1 MKPPLPPLLSVVVP
15 VHNVETYLGDCLR
28 SVADQTLEAIEVV
41 MVDDGSTDGSARIA
55 AEFAARDSRFRLVR
69 QRNAGLSAARNTG
82 VRHTT
87 PAVPYLAFADSD
99 DIVVHD
105 AYERMTA
112 SLEATGSDLVTG
124 NVWRLTG
131 QGRQQAW
138 QYRWLT
144 ATRPRTHITR
154 DPRLLADR
162 VAWNKV
168 FRRSF
173 WDAHGFAFPVG
184 KLYEDTPVMIPAH
197 HLARSV
203 DVLHEHVYYWRV
215 REGSITR
222 RRTDVTGVRDRI
234 AACEQVSAFLG
245 GRDAAQRRAYD
256 TSCLRDDFG
265 YFLDGLPMGGE
276 AYRSAFLEAAGAFVD
291 RAGPGALKGLPVEL
305 RIKWSLV
312 RERRLEELLAVLA
325 FERANGAG
333 TFAVE
338 GPPGRRRA
346 VYPGVRG
353 ASARLARTDVP
364 AVARLL
370 EARWGADGRLRLRGY
385 AYLRNLPAA
394 SARQRLTVGMV
405 RAERGRQVRPVPV
418 RSVCTPEATVNSGQ
432 ELHGYDHAGF
442 EMVLD
447 PDRLPATA
455 DGGGWL
461 VGLVLAA
468 PGAVRRVAV
477 RAPDAGT
484 DQPLVHDLGDGRRAV
499 LDYRSG
505 RLRLT
510 VSRLRARAE
519 GHRTADTE
527 GAPLELTG
535 RYFGASGSRPTAL
548 VLTREGTEE
557 GAERSCP
564 VEYEETAGNGEP
576 GGVRGADGGRG
587 SDEACAAG
595 GDGKPDRVRGGDGD
609 GKPDEA
615 REAGPDAKPGE
626 ARAAGPDT
634 KPDEGREAGRV
645 DEAGAAGGGRGP
657 DGVGFTVRV
666 PLADLAGA
674 PPAPHRAPR
683 EVETAGGQR
692 WRVRLLLADGSRVPL
707 PAAPDLPPP
716 ACADPAGDL
725 VLDLAAPP
733 YADRV
738 ECTPEGGLR
747 VSGTYVRPAPGT
759 YGPAATRTY
768 GPPAPGTATAPVGR
782 LVLRHETLHETVPVA
797 GARVEPATASSE
809 GTDAEPGAG
818 SATGT
823 DARPLAEPVTES
835 TDGTGTHT
843 GTHIDA
849 ETDTQTDAETRA
861 GRFSALIAPPL
872 PEGRWEVRLDG
883 RPVRVLGSAA
893 RRLPRGGAESALRP
907 ERRHGDRL
915 SVVAGPDAQA
925 EAAGRSAYGRRLLRA
940 AHYRDGRTRLPLR
953 DTVLYAGGDS
963 PRAVHAELVR
973 RGTETEHLWVTGTT
987 PGRTTHVPPG
997 ARVVPVHSVAWYEA
1011 LARSRRIVTDEQLPE
1026 WFERRPGQTV
1036 VQTWHG
1042 TPLGRFGGCL
1052 ADTLYADHQYLA
1064 TLPRR
1069 SAQWSVLV
1077 SPSRFATP
1085 WLRRSLGYEG
1095 EVLEAGSPA
1104 NDVLFP
1110 PDRDKAAEEV
1120 RRGLGIPE
1128 DHRVVLYAPTYRDH
1142 LAHPPAASADR
1153 TSPGPYRWDPALD
1166 PAALARALGPRHT
1179 VLVRR
1184 HPRVT
1189 GSVPA
1194 GPGVLDVSHHPGAA
1208 GLLLIADVLVT
1219 DYAGLMFDFALTG
1232 RPMLFHTYDLEH
1244 YRDTV
1249 RGFCLDFETRAPGPL
1264 LVTTDEVAQA
1274 LRDTGS
1280 LAARHADAYESFR
1293 RDYCDLDDGGAAARV
1308 ADRLL
1313 ANPNANT
1320 ARGRR
1325 EAGPGIPRTGGGGES
1340 GPAARNP

>member
-15 VHNVETYLGDCLR
+15 VHNVEAYLEDCLR
-28 SVADQTLEAIEVV
+28 SVAEQTLEAIEVV

-55 AEFAARDSRFRLVR
+55 AEFAARDGRFRLVR

-87 PAVPYLAFADSD
+87 PTVPYLAFADSD

-124 NVWRLTG
+124 NVWRLTA

-197 HLARSV
+197 HLAGSV

-256 TSCLRDDFG
+256 ASCLRDDFG

-276 AYRSAFLEAAGAFVD
+276 AYRAAFLEGAGAFVD
-291 RAGPGALKGLPVEL
+291 RAGPGALEGLPVEL
-305 RIKWSLV
+305 RIKWALV
-312 RERRLEELLAVLA
+312 RERRLEELLTVLA

-346 VYPGVRG
+346 AYPGVRG
-353 ASARLARTDVP
+353 ASARLARRDIP

-370 EARWGADGRLRLRGY
+370 EARWGADGKLRLRGY

-394 SARQRLTVGMV
+394 SARHRLTVGMV

-418 RSVCTPEATVNSGQ
+418 RSVDAPEATANSGQ

-447 PDRLPATA
+447 PDRLPATP

-461 VGLVLAA
+461 IGLVLAA
-468 PGAVRRVAV
+468 PGTVRRVAV
-477 RAPDAGT
+477 RAPDAGA

-499 LDYRSG
+499 LDYRGG

-510 VSRLRARAE
+510 VSHLRARAE
-519 GHRTADTE
+519 GHRTAGAE

-535 RYFGASGSRPTAL
+535 RLFDGSRPTAL
-548 VLTREGTEE
+548 LLTRDGGE
-557 GAERSCP
+557 ERSCP
-564 VEYEETAGNGEP
+564 LLTEHAETAGGGGP
-576 GGVRGADGGRG
+576 GGTR
-587 SDEACAAG
+587 SAAG
-595 GDGKPDRVRGGDGD
+595 RPGGT
-609 GKPDEA
+609 
-615 REAGPDAKPGE
+615 RS
-626 ARAAGPDT
+626 AAG
-634 KPDEGREAGRV
+634 R
-645 DEAGAAGGGRGP
+645 RGP

-666 PLADLAGA
+666 PLADLAA
-674 PPAPHRAPR
+674 TPPAPHRAPR
-683 EVETAGGQR
+683 EVEAAGGAR
-692 WRVRLLLADGSRVPL
+692 WRVRLLLADGARVPL
-707 PAAPDLPPP
+707 PASPDLPPP

-725 VLDLAAPP
+725 VLDLSGPP

-738 ECTPEGGLR
+738 ERTPEGALR
-747 VSGTYVRPAPGT
+747 ISGTYVPSAPGAVT
-759 YGPAATRTY
+759 T
-768 GPPAPGTATAPVGR
+768 TASGGR
-782 LVLRHETLHETVPVA
+782 LVLHHETLHEAVPVA
-797 GARVEPATASSE
+797 ATFTGNIAEAGAEDVAGTVAKAVVHGASGVGSGEAPGVGSGE
-809 GTDAEPGAG
+809 GLGIGSGGCPDVGPDEAPDIGSGVGPGEG
-818 SATGT
+818 PNTGP
-823 DARPLAEPVTES
+823 DEAPNGCP
-835 TDGTGTHT
+835 D
-843 GTHIDA
+843 
-849 ETDTQTDAETRA
+849 RA
-861 GRFSALIAPPL
+861 PDHAPSRFSALITPPL

-883 RPVRVLGSAA
+883 RPVHVLGSAGS
-893 RRLPRGGAESALRP
+893 RLPRGGAESALRP

-915 SVVAGPDAQA
+915 SVVAGPEGRA

-940 AHYRDGRTRLPLR
+940 AHYRDGRTTLPLR
-953 DTVLYAGGDS
+953 NTVLYAGGDS
-963 PRAVHAELVR
+963 PRAVHTELVR

-997 ARVVPVHSVAWYEA
+997 ARAVPVHSAAWYEA
-1011 LARSRRIVTDEQLPE
+1011 LASSRRIVTDEQLPG

-1042 TPLGRFGGCL
+1042 TPLGRFGGGL

-1142 LAHPPAASADR
+1142 LAHPPAAAAGR
-1153 TSPGPYRWDPALD
+1153 TAPGPYRWDPALD
-1166 PAALARALGPRHT
+1166 PGALARTLGPGHT

-1189 GSVPA
+1189 GGLQD
-1194 GPGVLDVSHHPGAA
+1194 GPGVLDVSGHPGAA
-1208 GLLLIADVLVT
+1208 GLLLVADVLVT

-1313 ANPNANT
+1313 ADAP
-1320 ARGRR
+1320 
-1325 EAGPGIPRTGGGGES
+1325 
-1340 GPAARNP
+1340 

>member
-1 MKPPLPPLLSVVVP
+1 MKPPLLSVVVP
-15 VHNVETYLGDCLR
+15 VHNVEAYLEDCLR
-28 SVADQTLEAIEVV
+28 SVAEQTLDAIEVV
-41 MVDDGSTDGSARIA
+41 MVDDGSTDASGRIA
-55 AEFAARDSRFRLVR
+55 AEFAARDERFRLVR
-69 QRNAGLSAARNTG
+69 QPNAGLSAARNTG

-87 PAVPYLAFADSD
+87 PTVPYLAFADSD

-112 SLEATGSDLVTG
+112 ALESSGSDLVTG

-144 ATRPRTHITR
+144 GPRSRTHITR
-154 DPRLLADR
+154 DQRLLADR

-173 WDAHGFAFPVG
+173 WHAHGFAFPEG
-184 KLYEDTPVMIPAH
+184 RLYEDTPVMIPAH
-197 HLARSV
+197 YLAGSV
-203 DVLHEHVYYWRV
+203 DVLAEHVYYWRV

-245 GRDAAQRRAYD
+245 GRDADQRRAYD
-256 TSCLRDDFG
+256 ASCLRDDFG

-276 AYRSAFLEAAGAFVD
+276 AYRAAFLEGAGAFVD
-291 RAGPGALKGLPVEL
+291 RAGPEVLAGLPVEL
-305 RIKWSLV
+305 RIKWQLV
-312 RERRLEELLAVLA
+312 RERRLADLLAVLA

-338 GPPGRRRA
+338 GLPGRRRA

-353 ASARLARTDVP
+353 ASARLARTDIP

-370 EARWGADGRLRLRGY
+370 EARWGADGKLRLRGY
-385 AYLRNLPAA
+385 AYLRNLPAG
-394 SARQRLTVGMV
+394 SPHRRLTVGMV
-405 RAERGRQVRPVPV
+405 RAERGRAVRPVPV
-418 RSVCTPEATVNSGQ
+418 RSVPAPEATVNSVQ

-455 DGGGWL
+455 EGGGWL

-468 PGAVRRVAV
+468 PGTVRRVAV
-477 RAPDAGT
+477 RAQDAGA
-484 DQPLVHDLGDGRRAV
+484 DQPLVHDLDDGRRAV
-499 LDYRSG
+499 LDFRGG

-519 GHRTADTE
+519 GHRAVAAGTA
-527 GAPLELTG
+527 
-535 RYFGASGSRPTAL
+535 GASLEIAGRLCDGTARATAV
-548 VLTREGTEE
+548 VLTREDGEEYSCEVAYGEEAGLGTP
-557 GAERSCP
+557 GP
-564 VEYEETAGNGEP
+564 EP
-576 GGVRGADGGRG
+576 STPASEGGV
-587 SDEACAAG
+587 
-595 GDGKPDRVRGGDGD
+595 P
-609 GKPDEA
+609 
-615 REAGPDAKPGE
+615 
-626 ARAAGPDT
+626 
-634 KPDEGREAGRV
+634 
-645 DEAGAAGGGRGP
+645 GP
-657 DGVGFTVRV
+657 DGLAFTVRV
-666 PLADLAGA
+666 PLAELAA
-674 PPAPHRAPR
+674 VPPAMHRAPR
-683 EVETAGGQR
+683 EVEAAEGAR
-692 WRVRLLLADGSRVPL
+692 WQVRLLLDDGTRVPL

-716 ACADPAGDL
+716 AYADAAGDL
-725 VLDLAAPP
+725 VLGPAGPP
-733 YADRV
+733 YVDRV
-738 ECTPEGGLR
+738 DPTPEGGLR
-747 VSGTYVRPAPGT
+747 ISGTYT
-759 YGPAATRTY
+759 
-768 GPPAPGTATAPVGR
+768 PPAPDAEAGTADAPGAR
-782 LVLRHETLHETVPVA
+782 LVLRHETLHEVVPVA
-797 GARVEPATASSE
+797 EAEV
-809 GTDAEPGAG
+809 GTPG
-818 SATGT
+818 TPGT
-823 DARPLAEPVTES
+823 P
-835 TDGTGTHT
+835 GTHP
-843 GTHIDA
+843 TH
-849 ETDTQTDAETRA
+849 
-861 GRFSALIAPPL
+861 RFSALIAPPL

-893 RRLPRGGAESALRP
+893 AQLPCGDGENALRL

-915 SVVAGPDAQA
+915 SVVAPPDLPAA
-925 EAAGRSAYGRRLLRA
+925 ERSAYGRRLLRA
-940 AHYRDGRTRLPLR
+940 AHHPAPHTPGAPDALPSGRRTPSTSRASRTLPLR

-973 RGTETEHLWVTGTT
+973 RGTDAEHLWVTGTT
-987 PGRTTHVPPG
+987 PGRTTPVPPG
-997 ARVVPVHSVAWYEA
+997 ARAVPVHSAAWYEA
-1011 LARSRRIVTDEQLPE
+1011 LARSRRIVTDDQLPV

-1042 TPLGRFGGCL
+1042 TPLGRFGSGL
-1052 ADTLYADHQYLA
+1052 ADSLYADHQHLA
-1064 TLPRR
+1064 TLPQR
-1069 SAQWSVLV
+1069 SAQWSVLI

-1085 WLRRSLGYEG
+1085 LLRRSLAYEG

-1110 PDRDKAAEEV
+1110 PVRDKAAEEV

-1128 DHRVVLYAPTYRDH
+1128 YHRVVLYAPTYRDH
-1142 LAHPPAASADR
+1142 LAHPPSASLHSPDR
-1153 TSPGPYRWDPALD
+1153 TAPGPYRWDPALD
-1166 PAALARALGPRHT
+1166 PHALARALGPGHT

-1264 LVTTDEVAQA
+1264 LVTTDEVAHA
-1274 LRDTGS
+1274 LRDTS
-1280 LAARHADAYESFR
+1280 TSAARHADAYESFR

-1313 ANPNANT
+1313 ADAEQ
-1320 ARGRR
+1320 A
-1325 EAGPGIPRTGGGGES
+1325 
-1340 GPAARNP
+1340 

>member
-1 MKPPLPPLLSVVVP
+1 MKPPLLSVVVP
-15 VHNVETYLGDCLR
+15 FHNVEAYLEDCLR
-28 SVADQTLEAIEVV
+28 SVADQTLEAVEVV
-41 MVDDGSTDGSARIA
+41 MVDDGSTDESARIA
-55 AEFAARDSRFRLVR
+55 AGFAARDDRFRLVR
-69 QRNAGLSAARNTG
+69 QKNAGLSAARNTG

-87 PAVPYLAFADSD
+87 PTVPYLAFADSD
-99 DIVVHD
+99 DVVVHD

-112 SLEATGSDLVTG
+112 SLESTGSDLVTG

-144 ATRPRTHITR
+144 AARPRTHITR

-173 WDAHGFAFPVG
+173 WDAHAFAFPEG
-184 KLYEDTPVMIPAH
+184 RLYEDTPVMIPAH
-197 HLARSV
+197 YLAGSV
-203 DVLHEHVYYWRV
+203 DVLAEHVYYWRV

-245 GRDAAQRRAYD
+245 DRDAAQRRAYD
-256 TSCLRDDFG
+256 ASCLRDDFG

-276 AYRSAFLEAAGAFVD
+276 AYRSAFLEGAGAFVD
-291 RAGPGALKGLPVEL
+291 RAGPMVLEGLPVEL

-312 RERRLEELLAVLA
+312 RERRLDELLAVLA
-325 FERANGAG
+325 FERANGTG

-338 GPPGRRRA
+338 GLPGRRRA

-353 ASARLARTDVP
+353 ASARLARTDTP

-370 EARWGADGRLRLRGY
+370 EARWGADGKLRLRGY
-385 AYLRNLPAA
+385 AYLRNLPAG

-405 RAERGRQVRPVPV
+405 RAEQGRAVRPMPVRPVP
-418 RSVCTPEATVNSGQ
+418 SPEATVNSGQ
-432 ELHGYDHAGF
+432 ELHGYDDAGF

-447 PDRLPATA
+447 PDRLPATG
-455 DGGGWL
+455 GGGWL
-461 VGLVLAA
+461 VGLVL
-468 PGAVRRVAV
+468 GGRGTVRRVAV
-477 RAPDAGT
+477 RAPDAGA

-499 LDYRSG
+499 LDYRGG

-510 VSRLRARAE
+510 VSRLRALAETHRAA
-519 GHRTADTE
+519 GP
-527 GAPLELTG
+527 GAEAGTLDVTG
-535 RYFGASGSRPTAL
+535 RFFGGGPSPTAL
-548 VLTREGTEE
+548 LLTREGAE
-557 GAERSCP
+557 ERSCA
-564 VEYEETAGNGEP
+564 VECETGE
-576 GGVRGADGGRG
+576 
-587 SDEACAAG
+587 AAG
-595 GDGKPDRVRGGDGD
+595 
-609 GKPDEA
+609 
-615 REAGPDAKPGE
+615 
-626 ARAAGPDT
+626 T
-634 KPDEGREAGRV
+634 T
-645 DEAGAAGGGRGP
+645 
-657 DGVGFTVRV
+657 FTVRV
-666 PLADLAGA
+666 PLAGLAAVPAA
-674 PPAPHRAPR
+674 PPRTPR
-683 EVETAGGQR
+683 EVRAARGTAEGAR
-692 WRVRLLLADGSRVPL
+692 WQVRLLLPDGTRVPL
-707 PAAPDLPPP
+707 PAALDLAPP
-716 ACADPAGDL
+716 ARPDATGNL
-725 VLDLAAPP
+725 VLDPTGTP
-733 YADRV
+733 IADRV
-738 ECTPEGGLR
+738 ESAPGERGAAR
-747 VSGTYVRPAPGT
+747 VSGTYTGAHPDGSA
-759 YGPAATRTY
+759 
-768 GPPAPGTATAPVGR
+768 R
-782 LVLRHETLHETVPVA
+782 LLLRHETLGETVPVA
-797 GARVEPATASSE
+797 EVAVDRAP
-809 GTDAEPGAG
+809 
-818 SATGT
+818 
-823 DARPLAEPVTES
+823 
-835 TDGTGTHT
+835 DGTAG
-843 GTHIDA
+843 
-849 ETDTQTDAETRA
+849 

-872 PEGRWEVRLDG
+872 PEGRWEVRLDD
-883 RPVRVLGSAA
+883 RPVHVLGSAA
-893 RRLPRGGAESALRP
+893 ARLPCGGGENGLRL

-915 SVVAGPDAQA
+915 SVVAGPGLPAA
-925 EAAGRSAYGRRLLRA
+925 EGSAYGQRLLRA
-940 AHYRDGRTRLPLR
+940 VHHPNRRTPRALPLR

-973 RGTETEHLWVTGTT
+973 RGTDAEHLWVTGTT

-997 ARVVPVHSVAWYEA
+997 ARAVPVHSAAWYEA
-1011 LARSRRIVTDEQLPE
+1011 LARSRRIVTDEQLPA

-1042 TPLGRFGGCL
+1042 TPLGRFGSGL
-1052 ADTLYADHQYLA
+1052 ADTLYADHQHLA
-1064 TLPRR
+1064 TLPQR

-1085 WLRRSLGYEG
+1085 LLRRSLGYEG

-1110 PDRDKAAEEV
+1110 PVRDKAAEEV
-1120 RRGLGIPE
+1120 RRGLGIPAE
-1128 DHRVVLYAPTYRDH
+1128 HRVVLYAPTYRDH
-1142 LAHPPAASADR
+1142 LAHPPSAVSAASADR
-1153 TSPGPYRWDPALD
+1153 TAPGPYRWDPALD
-1166 PAALARALGPRHT
+1166 PHALARALGPGHT

-1274 LRDTGS
+1274 LRGTGA

-1313 ANPNANT
+1313 ADTP
-1320 ARGRR
+1320 
-1325 EAGPGIPRTGGGGES
+1325 
-1340 GPAARNP
+1340 

>member
-15 VHNVETYLGDCLR
+15 VHNVEAYLEECLR

-55 AEFAARDSRFRLVR
+55 AEFAARDGRFKLVR

-87 PAVPYLAFADSD
+87 PTVPYLAFADSD

-112 SLEATGSDLVTG
+112 SLESTGSDLVTG
-124 NVWRLTG
+124 NVWRLTA

-197 HLARSV
+197 HLAGSV

-256 TSCLRDDFG
+256 ASCLRDDFG

-276 AYRSAFLEAAGAFVD
+276 AYRTAFLEGAGAFVD
-291 RAGPGALKGLPVEL
+291 RAGPGALEGLPVEL
-305 RIKWSLV
+305 RIKWALV
-312 RERRLEELLAVLA
+312 RQRRLEELLAVLA

-353 ASARLARTDVP
+353 ASARLARTDIP

-370 EARWGADGRLRLRGY
+370 EARWGADGKLRLRGY

-405 RAERGRQVRPVPV
+405 RAERGRQVRPVLV
-418 RSVCTPEATVNSGQ
+418 RSVDAPEATVNSGQ

-477 RAPDAGT
+477 RAPDAGA

-499 LDYRSG
+499 LDYRGG

-510 VSRLRARAE
+510 VSHLRARAE
-519 GHRTADTE
+519 GHRATGAE

-535 RYFGASGSRPTAL
+535 RLFDGSRPTAL
-548 VLTREGTEE
+548 LLTRDGSE
-557 GAERSCP
+557 ERSCP
-564 VEYEETAGNGEP
+564 VVTEHAETAGGGGP
-576 GGVRGADGGRG
+576 GGT
-587 SDEACAAG
+587 S
-595 GDGKPDRVRGGDGD
+595 
-609 GKPDEA
+609 
-615 REAGPDAKPGE
+615 
-626 ARAAGPDT
+626 
-634 KPDEGREAGRV
+634 
-645 DEAGAAGGGRGP
+645 AAGGGRGP

-666 PLADLAGA
+666 PLADLAAA

-683 EVETAGGQR
+683 EVEAAGGAR
-692 WRVRLLLADGSRVPL
+692 WRVRLLLADGARVPL

-725 VLDLAAPP
+725 VLDLSGPP

-738 ECTPEGGLR
+738 ERTPEGALR
-747 VSGTYVRPAPGT
+747 ISGTYVPS
-759 YGPAATRTY
+759 
-768 GPPAPGTATAPVGR
+768 APGTATATTTASGGR
-782 LVLRHETLHETVPVA
+782 LVLHHETLHEAVPVA
-797 GARVEPATASSE
+797 AAFTGSIAEAGAEDVAEARAEDVAGAVAKAVVHGASGVSSVGGPDVGSGE
-809 GTDAEPGAG
+809 GPDVG
-818 SATGT
+818 SGEGP
-823 DARPLAEPVTES
+823 DVGSGEGPDVGS
-835 TDGTGTHT
+835 GVGSGVGSD
-843 GTHIDA
+843 
-849 ETDTQTDAETRA
+849 RA
-861 GRFSALIAPPL
+861 PDHAPSRFSALIAPPL

-883 RPVRVLGSAA
+883 RPVRVLGSAGA
-893 RRLPRGGAESALRP
+893 RLPCGGAESALCL

-915 SVVAGPDAQA
+915 SVVAGPEGRA

-940 AHYRDGRTRLPLR
+940 AHYRDGRTTLPLR

-963 PRAVHAELVR
+963 PRAVHTELVR

-997 ARVVPVHSVAWYEA
+997 ARAVPVHSAAWYEA
-1011 LARSRRIVTDEQLPE
+1011 LARSRRIVTDEQLPG

-1042 TPLGRFGGCL
+1042 TPLGRFGGGL

-1069 SAQWSVLV
+1069 SAQWSVLI

-1085 WLRRSLGYEG
+1085 WLRRSLGYGG

-1110 PDRDKAAEEV
+1110 PDRDKAAEGV

-1142 LAHPPAASADR
+1142 LAHPPAAAADR
-1153 TSPGPYRWDPALD
+1153 TAPGPYRWDPALD
-1166 PAALARALGPRHT
+1166 PGALARALGPGHT

-1189 GSVPA
+1189 GGLQD
-1194 GPGVLDVSHHPGAA
+1194 GPGVLDVSGHPGAA
-1208 GLLLIADVLVT
+1208 GLLLVADVLVT

-1313 ANPNANT
+1313 ADT
-1320 ARGRR
+1320 A
-1325 EAGPGIPRTGGGGES
+1325 
-1340 GPAARNP
+1340 

>member
-15 VHNVETYLGDCLR
+15 VHNVEAYLGDCLR

-173 WDAHGFAFPVG
+173 WDTHGFAFPVG

-234 AACEQVSAFLG
+234 AACERVSAFLG
-245 GRDAAQRRAYD
+245 GRDAGQRRAYD

-276 AYRSAFLEAAGAFVD
+276 AYRSAFLEGAGAFVD

-305 RIKWSLV
+305 RVKWSLV

-418 RSVCTPEATVNSGQ
+418 RSVCTPEATVHSGQ

-477 RAPDAGT
+477 RAPDAGA

-499 LDYRSG
+499 LDYRGG

-519 GHRTADTE
+519 GHRTAGAE

-548 VLTREGTEE
+548 VLTREGTEG
-557 GAERSCP
+557 GAEHSCP
-564 VEYEETAGNGEP
+564 VEYEETAGGAGP
-576 GGVRGADGGRG
+576 GGGR
-587 SDEACAAG
+587 EA
-595 GDGKPDRVRGGDGD
+595 DGD
-609 GKPDEA
+609 GESAEGRGTGRDGEPDEA
-615 REAGPDAKPGE
+615 REAGP
-626 ARAAGPDT
+626 
-634 KPDEGREAGRV
+634 V
-645 DEAGAAGGGRGP
+645 DEAGAASVGRGA

-674 PPAPHRAPR
+674 PPAPHPAPR
-683 EVETAGGQR
+683 EVGTTDGRR
-692 WRVRLLLADGSRVPL
+692 WRVRLLLADGARVPL

-716 ACADPAGDL
+716 ACADPSGDL
-725 VLDLAAPP
+725 VLDLAAAP

-738 ECTPEGGLR
+738 EYTPEGGLR
-747 VSGTYVRPAPGT
+747 VSGTYARPAPET
-759 YGPAATRTY
+759 YGPPATRTY
-768 GPPAPGTATAPVGR
+768 GPPPPGTATAPVGR
-782 LVLRHETLHETVPVA
+782 LVLRHETLHETVPA
-797 GARVEPATASSE
+797 EGAFGEPATASI
-809 GTDAEPGAG
+809 A
-818 SATGT
+818 GT
-823 DARPLAEPVTES
+823 DARTDARTDAGGTVGHDTQARAETGAEGTAG
-835 TDGTGTHT
+835 TDTPA
-843 GTHIDA
+843 DA
-849 ETDTQTDAETRA
+849 ETDTVTPA
-861 GRFSALIAPPL
+861 GRFSALITPPL

-893 RRLPRGGAESALRP
+893 RQLPRGGAGSALRP

-925 EAAGRSAYGRRLLRA
+925 AGAGRSAYGRRLLRA
-940 AHYRDGRTRLPLR
+940 AHYRDGRTLLPLR

-997 ARVVPVHSVAWYEA
+997 ARAVPVHSVAWYEA

-1026 WFERRPGQTV
+1026 WFERRPGQSV

-1052 ADTLYADHQYLA
+1052 ADTLYADHQHLA

-1110 PDRDKAAEEV
+1110 PDRDKASDEV
-1120 RRGLGIPE
+1120 RRGLGVPE

-1153 TSPGPYRWDPALD
+1153 TAPGPYRWDPALD

-1313 ANPNANT
+1313 ADT
-1320 ARGRR
+1320 A
-1325 EAGPGIPRTGGGGES
+1325 
-1340 GPAARNP
+1340 

>member
-1 MKPPLPPLLSVVVP
+1 MKPPLLSVVIP
-15 VHNVETYLGDCLR
+15 VHNVEDYLEDCLR
-28 SVADQTLEAIEVV
+28 SVAEQTLDAIEVV
-41 MVDDGSTDGSARIA
+41 MVDDGSTDASGRIA
-55 AEFAARDSRFRLVR
+55 AEFAARDERFRLVR
-69 QRNAGLSAARNTG
+69 QPNAGLSAARNTG

-87 PAVPYLAFADSD
+87 PTVPYLAFADSD

-112 SLEATGSDLVTG
+112 ALESSGSDLVTG

-144 ATRPRTHITR
+144 APRSRTHITR
-154 DPRLLADR
+154 DSRLLADR

-173 WDAHGFAFPVG
+173 WDAHAFAFPEG
-184 KLYEDTPVMIPAH
+184 RLYEDTPVMIPAH
-197 HLARSV
+197 HLAGSV
-203 DVLHEHVYYWRV
+203 DVLAEHVYYWRV

-256 TSCLRDDFG
+256 ASCLRDDFG

-276 AYRSAFLEAAGAFVD
+276 AYRAAFLEGAGAFVD
-291 RAGPGALKGLPVEL
+291 RAGPGVLEGLPVEL
-305 RIKWSLV
+305 RIKWQLV
-312 RERRLEELLAVLA
+312 RERRLADLLAVLA

-338 GPPGRRRA
+338 GLPGRRRA

-353 ASARLARTDVP
+353 ANARLARTDIP

-370 EARWGADGRLRLRGY
+370 EARWGADGKLRLRGY
-385 AYLRNLPAA
+385 AYLRNLPAG
-394 SARQRLTVGMV
+394 SAHRRLTVGMV
-405 RAERGRQVRPVPV
+405 RAERGRAVRPVPV
-418 RSVCTPEATVNSGQ
+418 RSVPAPEATVNSGQ

-455 DGGGWL
+455 EGGGWL

-468 PGAVRRVAV
+468 PGTVRRVAV
-477 RAPDAGT
+477 RAQDAGA
-484 DQPLVHDLGDGRRAV
+484 DQPLVHDLGYGRRAV
-499 LDYRSG
+499 LDFRGG

-519 GHRTADTE
+519 GHRTVAAGT
-527 GAPLELTG
+527 A
-535 RYFGASGSRPTAL
+535 GASLEIAGRLLDGTTRATAV
-548 VLTREGTEE
+548 VLTREDGEE
-557 GAERSCP
+557 YSCEVAYGEGSGPQGGAP
-564 VEYEETAGNGEP
+564 
-576 GGVRGADGGRG
+576 
-587 SDEACAAG
+587 
-595 GDGKPDRVRGGDGD
+595 
-609 GKPDEA
+609 
-615 REAGPDAKPGE
+615 
-626 ARAAGPDT
+626 GPDT
-634 KPDEGREAGRV
+634 GVPRPEGLA
-645 DEAGAAGGGRGP
+645 
-657 DGVGFTVRV
+657 FTVRV
-666 PLADLAGA
+666 PLAELAA
-674 PPAPHRAPR
+674 LPPAVHRAPR
-683 EVETAGGQR
+683 EVEAADGAR
-692 WRVRLLLADGSRVPL
+692 WQVRLLLADGTRVPL
-707 PAAPDLPPP
+707 PAAPDLPPS
-716 ACADPAGDL
+716 AYADAAGDL
-725 VLDLAAPP
+725 VLDLARPP
-733 YADRV
+733 YVDRV
-738 ECTPEGGLR
+738 DPTPEGGLR
-747 VSGTYVRPAPGT
+747 ISGTYT
-759 YGPAATRTY
+759 
-768 GPPAPGTATAPVGR
+768 PPAREAGTGTANGSGGR
-782 LVLRHETLHETVPVA
+782 LVLRHETLHEVVPVA
-797 GARVEPATASSE
+797 E
-809 GTDAEPGAG
+809 AEVVD
-818 SATGT
+818 ATGT
-823 DARPLAEPVTES
+823 PGTPGTLGTRPVP
-835 TDGTGTHT
+835 
-843 GTHIDA
+843 
-849 ETDTQTDAETRA
+849 
-861 GRFSALIAPPL
+861 RFSALIAPPI
-872 PEGRWEVRLDG
+872 PQGRWEVRLDG

-893 RRLPRGGAESALRP
+893 ARLPCGGGEDALRL

-915 SVVAGPDAQA
+915 SVVAPPDLPAA
-925 EAAGRSAYGRRLLRA
+925 ERSAYSRRLLRA
-940 AHYRDGRTRLPLR
+940 AHHPGPHTPGALSSDRRTPSTPLTSRTLPLPLR

-973 RGTETEHLWVTGTT
+973 RGTDAEHLWVTGTT

-997 ARVVPVHSVAWYEA
+997 ARAVPVHSAAWYEA
-1011 LARSRRIVTDEQLPE
+1011 LARSRRIVTDDQLPV

-1042 TPLGRFGGCL
+1042 TPLGRFGSGL
-1052 ADTLYADHQYLA
+1052 ADSLYADHQHLA
-1064 TLPRR
+1064 TLPQR
-1069 SAQWSVLV
+1069 SAQWSVLI

-1085 WLRRSLGYEG
+1085 LLRRSLAYDG

-1104 NDVLFP
+1104 NDVLCA
-1110 PDRDKAAEEV
+1110 PDRDKAAEEI
-1120 RRGLGIPE
+1120 RRTLGVPE
-1128 DHRVVLYAPTYRDH
+1128 EHRVVLYAPTYRDH
-1142 LAHPPAASADR
+1142 LAHTPSASPDR
-1153 TSPGPYRWDPALD
+1153 TAPGPYRWDPALD
-1166 PAALARALGPRHT
+1166 PHALARALGPGHT

-1274 LRDTGS
+1274 LRDTGAS
-1280 LAARHADAYESFR
+1280 AARHADAYESFR

-1313 ANPNANT
+1313 AET
-1320 ARGRR
+1320 E
-1325 EAGPGIPRTGGGGES
+1325 EA
-1340 GPAARNP
+1340 

>member
-1 MKPPLPPLLSVVVP
+1 MKPPLLSVVVP
-15 VHNVETYLGDCLR
+15 VHNVEAYLEDCLR
-28 SVADQTLEAIEVV
+28 SVAEQTLDAIEVV

-69 QRNAGLSAARNTG
+69 QQNAGLSAARNTG

-87 PAVPYLAFADSD
+87 PTVPYLAFADSD
-99 DIVVHD
+99 DVVVHD

-112 SLEATGSDLVTG
+112 SLESSGSDLATG

-144 ATRPRTHITR
+144 GPRTRTHITR

-173 WDAHGFAFPVG
+173 WDAHAFAFPEG
-184 KLYEDTPVMIPAH
+184 RLYEDTPVMIPAH
-197 HLARSV
+197 YLAGSV
-203 DVLHEHVYYWRV
+203 DVLAEHVYYWRV

-256 TSCLRDDFG
+256 ASCLRDDFG

-276 AYRSAFLEAAGAFVD
+276 AYRAAFLEGAGAFVD
-291 RAGPGALKGLPVEL
+291 RAGPEVLEGLPVEL
-305 RIKWSLV
+305 RIKWRLV
-312 RERRLEELLAVLA
+312 RERRLADLLAVLA
-325 FERANGAG
+325 FERANGTG

-338 GPPGRRRA
+338 GLPGRRRA
-346 VYPGVRG
+346 AYPGVRG
-353 ASARLARTDVP
+353 ASAPLMGKDVP

-370 EARWGADGRLRLRGY
+370 EARWGADGKLRLRGY
-385 AYLRNLPAA
+385 AYLRNLPAG
-394 SARQRLTVGMV
+394 SARRRLTVGMV
-405 RAERGRQVRPVPV
+405 RAERGRAVRPVPV
-418 RSVCTPEATVNSGQ
+418 RPVPAPEATVNSGQ

-442 EMVLD
+442 EMVLA

-455 DGGGWL
+455 EGGWL

-468 PGAVRRVAV
+468 PGTVRRVAV
-477 RAPDAGT
+477 RAQDAGA

-499 LDYRSG
+499 LDFLGG

-519 GHRTADTE
+519 GHRTVAAGT
-527 GAPLELTG
+527 A
-535 RYFGASGSRPTAL
+535 GASLEIAGRLFDGTTRPTAL
-548 VLTREGTEE
+548 VLTREGGEGDEGVDDRLYAVEHEE
-557 GAERSCP
+557 GA
-564 VEYEETAGNGEP
+564 
-576 GGVRGADGGRG
+576 
-587 SDEACAAG
+587 
-595 GDGKPDRVRGGDGD
+595 
-609 GKPDEA
+609 
-615 REAGPDAKPGE
+615 
-626 ARAAGPDT
+626 
-634 KPDEGREAGRV
+634 
-645 DEAGAAGGGRGP
+645 GP
-657 DGVGFTVRV
+657 DGLSFTARV
-666 PLADLAGA
+666 PVAELAAV
-674 PPAPHRAPR
+674 PPAVHRAPR
-683 EVETAGGQR
+683 EVEAAGGAR
-692 WRVRLLLADGSRVPL
+692 WRVRLLLDDGTRVPL

-716 ACADPAGDL
+716 ACADPAGGL
-725 VLDLAAPP
+725 VLDLAGPP
-733 YADRV
+733 YVDRV
-738 ECTPEGGLR
+738 EATPEGGLR
-747 VSGTYVRPAPGT
+747 ISGAYALAAPEAGAADAPG
-759 YGPAATRTY
+759 A
-768 GPPAPGTATAPVGR
+768 R
-782 LVLRHETLHETVPVA
+782 LVLRHETLHEVVPVA
-797 GARVEPATASSE
+797 ETEVIDAH
-809 GTDAEPGAG
+809 GTPG
-818 SATGT
+818 T
-823 DARPLAEPVTES
+823 P
-835 TDGTGTHT
+835 GTHP
-843 GTHIDA
+843 A
-849 ETDTQTDAETRA
+849 L
-861 GRFSALIAPPL
+861 RFSALIAPPL
-872 PEGRWEVRLDG
+872 PEGRWEVHLDD

-893 RRLPRGGAESALRP
+893 AQLPCGDGGETALRL

-915 SVVAGPDAQA
+915 SVVAPPDLP
-925 EAAGRSAYGRRLLRA
+925 AAGRSAYSRRLLRA
-940 AHYRDGRTRLPLR
+940 AHHPDQRTPGAPRAFPLPSDRRTPRTSHASRTLPLR

-973 RGTETEHLWVTGTT
+973 RGTDAEHLWVTGTT
-987 PGRTTHVPPG
+987 PGRITHVPPG
-997 ARVVPVHSVAWYEA
+997 ARAVPVHSAAWYEA
-1011 LARSRRIVTDEQLPE
+1011 LARSRRIVTDDQLPA

-1042 TPLGRFGGCL
+1042 TPLGRFGSGL
-1052 ADTLYADHQYLA
+1052 ADSLYADHQHLA
-1064 TLPRR
+1064 TLPQR
-1069 SAQWSVLV
+1069 SAQWSVLI

-1085 WLRRSLGYEG
+1085 LLRRSLSYEG

-1110 PDRDKAAEEV
+1110 PVRDKAAEEV

-1128 DHRVVLYAPTYRDH
+1128 EHRVVLYAPTYRDH
-1142 LAHPPAASADR
+1142 LAHPSAAASASSADR
-1153 TSPGPYRWDPALD
+1153 TAPGPYRWDPALD
-1166 PAALARALGPRHT
+1166 PHTLARTLGPGHT

-1274 LRDTGS
+1274 LRDTDRS
-1280 LAARHADAYESFR
+1280 AARHADAYESFR

-1313 ANPNANT
+1313 TDA
-1320 ARGRR
+1320 
-1325 EAGPGIPRTGGGGES
+1325 E
-1340 GPAARNP
+1340 

>member
-1 MKPPLPPLLSVVVP
+1 MKPPLLSVVVP
-15 VHNVETYLGDCLR
+15 VHNVEAYLKDCLR
-28 SVADQTLEAIEVV
+28 SVAEQTLDAIEVV
-41 MVDDGSTDGSARIA
+41 MVDDGSTDASGRIA
-55 AEFAARDSRFRLVR
+55 AEFAARDGRFRLVR
-69 QRNAGLSAARNTG
+69 QPNAGLSAARNTG

-87 PAVPYLAFADSD
+87 PTVPYLAFADSD
-99 DIVVHD
+99 DVVVHD

-112 SLEATGSDLVTG
+112 ALESSGSDLVTG

-144 ATRPRTHITR
+144 APRSRTHITR
-154 DPRLLADR
+154 DQRLLADR

-168 FRRSF
+168 FRRTF
-173 WDAHGFAFPVG
+173 WDAHAFAFPEG
-184 KLYEDTPVMIPAH
+184 RLYEDTPVMIPAH
-197 HLARSV
+197 YLAGSV
-203 DVLHEHVYYWRV
+203 DVLAEHVYYWRV

-256 TSCLRDDFG
+256 ASCLRDDFG

-276 AYRSAFLEAAGAFVD
+276 AYRAAFLEGAGAFVD
-291 RAGPGALKGLPVEL
+291 RAGPEVLEGLPVEL
-305 RIKWSLV
+305 RIKWQLV
-312 RERRLEELLAVLA
+312 RERRLADLLAVLA

-338 GPPGRRRA
+338 GLPGRRRA
-346 VYPGVRG
+346 VYPDVRG
-353 ASARLARTDVP
+353 ACARLARTDIP

-370 EARWGADGRLRLRGY
+370 EARWGADGKLRLRGY
-385 AYLRNLPAA
+385 AYLRNLPAGP
-394 SARQRLTVGMV
+394 SHRRLTVGMV
-405 RAERGRQVRPVPV
+405 RAERGRAVRPVPV
-418 RSVCTPEATVNSGQ
+418 RSVPAPEATVNSGQ

-447 PDRLPATA
+447 PDRLPASVE
-455 DGGGWL
+455 GGGWL

-468 PGAVRRVAV
+468 PGTLRRVAV
-477 RAPDAGT
+477 RAQDTGA

-499 LDYRSG
+499 LDFRGG

-519 GHRTADTE
+519 GHRTVAAGTAE
-527 GAPLELTG
+527 ASLEITG
-535 RYFGASGSRPTAL
+535 RLLDGTTRATAA
-548 VLTREGTEE
+548 VLTREDGEE
-557 GAERSCP
+557 CSFAVAYGEGSGPETGA
-564 VEYEETAGNGEP
+564 P
-576 GGVRGADGGRG
+576 GPAGGRSG
-587 SDEACAAG
+587 SDGRAT
-595 GDGKPDRVRGGDGD
+595 
-609 GKPDEA
+609 
-615 REAGPDAKPGE
+615 GPNGVAP
-626 ARAAGPDT
+626 
-634 KPDEGREAGRV
+634 
-645 DEAGAAGGGRGP
+645 GP
-657 DGVGFTVRV
+657 DGLAFTVRV
-666 PLADLAGA
+666 PLAELAA
-674 PPAPHRAPR
+674 VPHAVHRAPR
-683 EVETAGGQR
+683 EVEAADGAR
-692 WRVRLLLADGSRVPL
+692 WQVRLLLADGTRVPL

-716 ACADPAGDL
+716 AYADPAGAL
-725 VLDLAAPP
+725 VLDLAGPP
-733 YADRV
+733 YVDRV
-738 ECTPEGGLR
+738 DPTPEGGLR
-747 VSGTYVRPAPGT
+747 ISGTYALAAPGAEAGT
-759 YGPAATRTY
+759 AD
-768 GPPAPGTATAPVGR
+768 APGAR
-782 LVLRHETLHETVPVA
+782 LVLRHETLHEVVPVA
-797 GARVEPATASSE
+797 EVGA
-809 GTDAEPGAG
+809 GTPGAP
-818 SATGT
+818 GT
-823 DARPLAEPVTES
+823 PGTRPAL
-835 TDGTGTHT
+835 
-843 GTHIDA
+843 
-849 ETDTQTDAETRA
+849 
-861 GRFSALIAPPL
+861 RFSALIAPPL
-872 PEGRWEVRLDG
+872 PEGRWEVRLDD
-883 RPVRVLGSAA
+883 RPVRVLGSASA
-893 RRLPRGGAESALRP
+893 QLPCGGGENALRL

-915 SVVAGPDAQA
+915 SVLAPPDLPAA
-925 EAAGRSAYGRRLLRA
+925 ERSAYSRRLLRA
-940 AHYRDGRTRLPLR
+940 AHHPDPRTPGAPSSDRRTPSTSRASRTLPLR

-973 RGTETEHLWVTGTT
+973 RGTDTEHLWVTGTT
-987 PGRTTHVPPG
+987 PGRTTPVPPG
-997 ARVVPVHSVAWYEA
+997 ARAVPVHSAAWYEA
-1011 LARSRRIVTDEQLPE
+1011 LARSRRIVTDEQLPV

-1042 TPLGRFGGCL
+1042 TPLGRFGSGL
-1052 ADTLYADHQYLA
+1052 ADSLYADHQHLA
-1064 TLPRR
+1064 TLPQR
-1069 SAQWSVLV
+1069 SAQWSVLI

-1085 WLRRSLGYEG
+1085 LLRRSLAYEG

-1110 PDRDKAAEEV
+1110 PVRDKAAEEV

-1128 DHRVVLYAPTYRDH
+1128 EHRVVLYAPTYRDH
-1142 LAHPPAASADR
+1142 LAHPPSAFPGR
-1153 TSPGPYRWDPALD
+1153 TAPGPYRWDPALD
-1166 PAALARALGPRHT
+1166 PHALARALGPGHT

-1274 LRDTGS
+1274 LRDTGAS
-1280 LAARHADAYESFR
+1280 AARHADAYESFR

-1313 ANPNANT
+1313 ADAEQ
-1320 ARGRR
+1320 A
-1325 EAGPGIPRTGGGGES
+1325 
-1340 GPAARNP
+1340 